1 MGSGESTCARWM
13 PGHTIRPSGADR
25 IARDG
30 YPSLGR
36 HTLFFMHFSVA
47 SLQHLLDTW
56 GYVAVLLFVGI
67 ESMGIPFPGETMLIT
82 AAAYAGAGHLQ
93 IPLVIG
99 AATLGAIMGDNLGYI
114 IGRTGGRSIVER
126 YGKYVRLDQGKLE
139 AAERFFR
146 QHGDKTVFFG
156 RFVAVLRAWAAFL
169 AGLNRMHWAKFFVF
183 NAAGGIVWSV
193 LYGTL
198 AFYLG
203 KNLPL
208 LQKIVSAIGIAGV
221 ALVVI

>member
-99 AATLGAIMGDNLGYI
+99 AATRAPLWAI
-114 IGRTGGRSIVER
+114 TWVTS
-126 YGKYVRLDQGKLE
+126 LDE
-139 AAERFFR
+139 PA
-146 QHGDKTVFFG
+146 
-156 RFVAVLRAWAAFL
+156 VAVLSNATANMCASTRA
-169 AGLNRMHWAKFFVF
+169 
-183 NAAGGIVWSV
+183 S
-193 LYGTL
+193 
-198 AFYLG
+198 
-203 KNLPL
+203 
-208 LQKIVSAIGIAGV
+208 
-221 ALVVI
+221 